1 MLKELAKEHKKWVN
15 IVRSFG
21 GGDYSEDIVQEMYL
35 KIHDME
41 LRPETMGAFVYFV
54 LRNMTNDLHRKKAK
68 IHKID
73 ITDCLQLYTEETKGL
88 EEYEEICQRITEEVE
103 EWHWYDQ
110 MLWRLYTQGMSMRQ
124 LERETKISL
133 SSIFHTLKTCK
144 QRIRISVG
152 EDYEDYLNEDYE
164 KI

>member
-1 MLKELAKEHKKWVN
+1 MLKELAKEHNKWVN
-15 IVRSFG
+15 IVRSLG

-41 LRPETMGAFVYFV
+41 LRKETLSAFVYFV
-54 LRNMTNDLHRKKAK
+54 LKNMTNDLHRKKAK

-73 ITDCLQLYTEETKGL
+73 ITDCLFLHTEETQGA
-88 EEYEEICQRITEEVE
+88 EEYDIICQRITEEIDT
-103 EWHWYDQ
+103 WHWYDQ
-110 MLWRLYTQGMSMRQ
+110 MLWRLYTQGMSMRD

-152 EDYEDYLNEDYE
+152 EDYEDYINQDYE